1 MAPYLLFGFFAAGML
16 SVLISPKTVEDH
28 LGPRGMWSV
37 FKAALFGVPL
47 PLCSCGVIPV
57 AVSLRRHGASK
68 GATTAFL
75 LSTPQTGADSILVT
89 FSLLGPVF
97 AIFRPVAALLTGLIG
112 GGIVNIAGPEAIAEK
127 EAAPQCTASCCAEGD
142 KRNRI
147 TRALVYGFVT
157 LPRDIAPA
165 LVVGLLIA
173 GAIAAVVP
181 KDYFANAL
189 GGGIVAMLVMMLVG
203 IPMYVCSTASVPI
216 AAALIGT
223 AGISPGAALA
233 FLIAGPATNAATI
246 ATIWG
251 ILGKRTAVIY
261 LLTIALSAMGCGLI
275 IDWLFTQTTPYEIE
289 EHMSHGGKLVGAIS
303 GILLFIVLGAGMLP
317 ERKRAVGEQ
326 EPIEGGDRAEM
337 TITGM
342 TCSHCTS
349 SVCAALLGCDG
360 VDSAEVGLKPGH
372 AVIHGTNLD
381 AEKLRAA
388 VEQLGYGIDTETWPE
403 EDVDREQEE
412 AEQ

>member
-16 SVLISPKTVEDH
+16 SVLISPKTVEEH
-28 LGPRGMWSV
+28 LGSRGMWPV

-97 AIFRPVAALLTGLIG
+97 AVFRPVAAMLTGLMG
-112 GGIVNIAGPEAIAEK
+112 GGVVNIAES
-127 EAAPQCTASCCAEGD
+127 EAAAESDAVPQCTASCCTGGD
-142 KRNRI
+142 ERSRI
-147 TRALVYGFVT
+147 VRALVYGFVR

-181 KDYFANAL
+181 EDYFADAL

-223 AGISPGAALA
+223 AGVSPGAALA

-246 ATIWG
+246 ATIWR
-251 ILGKRTAVIY
+251 ILGKWTAIIY
-261 LLTIALSAMGCGLI
+261 LLTIALSAIGCGLML
-275 IDWLFTQTTPYEIE
+275 DWLFTQTAEPYVIE
-289 EHMSHGGKLVGAIS
+289 ERMSHGGKLVGTISAIV
-303 GILLFIVLGAGMLP
+303 LFIVLGAAMLP
-317 ERKRAVGEQ
+317 EHGRAGDERG
-326 EPIEGGDRAEM
+326 PHEGGDRAEL

-342 TCSHCTS
+342 TCSHCAK
-349 SVCAALLGCDG
+349 SVRGALLECDG
-360 VDSAEVGLKPGH
+360 VEAAYVDLKPGS
-372 AVIHGTNLD
+372 VVVHGANLD
-381 AEKLRAA
+381 AEKLRAV
-388 VEQLGYGIDTETWPE
+388 VERLGYGVERETRPE
-403 EDVDREQEE
+403 EDP
-412 AEQ
+412 

>member
-97 AIFRPVAALLTGLIG
+97 AVFRPVAAMLTGLLG
-112 GGIVNIAGPEAIAEK
+112 GGMVNIAGPEATAER
-127 EAAPQCTASCCAEGD
+127 EAAPQCTASCCTDGD
-142 KRNRI
+142 ERNRI

-157 LPRDIAPA
+157 LPRDLAPA

-173 GAIAAVVP
+173 GAISAVVP
-181 KDYFANAL
+181 DDYFAGAL

-216 AAALIGT
+216 AAAMIGT
-223 AGISPGAALA
+223 AGVSPGAALA

-246 ATIWG
+246 ATIWRT
-251 ILGKRTAVIY
+251 LGKRTAVIY
-261 LLTIALSAMGCGLI
+261 LLTIALSAIGCGLI
-275 IDWLFTQTTPYEIE
+275 LDWLFAQTAPYVIE
-289 EHMSHGGKLVGAIS
+289 EHISHGGKPLGTISAIV
-303 GILLFIVLGAGMLP
+303 LFVVLGAGMLP

-326 EPIEGGDRAEM
+326 GPHEGGDSAEM

-342 TCSHCTS
+342 TCSHCTKR
-349 SVCAALLGCDG
+349 VRAALLECDG
-360 VDSAEVGLKPGH
+360 VEAAEVDLKPGR
-372 AVIHGTNLD
+372 AVVHGTNLD

-388 VEQLGYGIDTETWPE
+388 VEQLGYGVEWETRPTEDP
-403 EDVDREQEE
+403 
-412 AEQ
+412 